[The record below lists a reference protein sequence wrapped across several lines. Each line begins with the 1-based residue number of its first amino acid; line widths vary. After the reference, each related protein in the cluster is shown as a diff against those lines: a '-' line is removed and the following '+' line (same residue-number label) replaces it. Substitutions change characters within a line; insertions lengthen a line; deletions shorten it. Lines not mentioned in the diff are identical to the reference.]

1 MTDCLFCSI
10 ASGDVPADVVA
21 RSERAI
27 AFRDIDPKA
36 PVHILIIPT
45 EHFDDVPSVAEA
57 APDLAAEL
65 LTLAALVARQ
75 EGVDARGHRLVANT
89 GGDGGQT
96 VGHAHVHLLAGRG
109 LGWPP
114 G

>member
-10 ASGDVPADVVA
+10 ASGDIPADIVA
-21 RSERAI
+21 RGDRAL

-36 PVHILIIPT
+36 PVHILVIPT
-45 EHFDDVPSVAEA
+45 EHFDNVAA
-57 APDLAAEL
+57 VVDSDPALGAEL
-65 LTLAALVARQ
+65 LALAARVARE
-75 EGVDARGHRLVANT
+75 EGVADAGYRLVANT
-89 GGDGGQT
+89 GTDGGQT

-109 LGWPP
+109 LSWPP